1 MTSIDQYQ
9 PCVCGSGK
17 KFKFCKCGAVDNAA
31 DLEKIL
37 KLMDGN
43 QELAALERINALLSK
58 IPNASWLLALK
69 AELNLVMQELP
80 QFVETTNR
88 FLKLKPDN
96 PLALIFRSMAASL
109 QEEPLETQAR
119 YLLEGM
125 AESRESLSSHALF
138 AVHSL
143 VNRMRASDSVGM
155 IGLWG
160 ELHEKST
167 SQDPGQSVMRDPTI
181 HLACKSASPIV
192 DSPASSPWEERLQ
205 EVSALASAFRF
216 EQCEKKVQSILRDYP
231 SQPGPLSHLLRAQIS
246 QLERWPAIATAKKLS
261 ELNEVSEQ
269 QRLIFRLLAWEFE
282 QKPLEVAAKVLY
294 GEIDSDEKLIEALN
308 ALEETRSDDME
319 ESRAFMG
326 AIVGDEVPAK
336 RVFQIFQKSESENG
350 TLYSFVGIVGVY
362 GKQTDKPARVL
373 FMAADYPAHRELI
386 DKVVAQLSISKPI
399 SEAPEHNQ
407 SYVDFLGRNRF
418 VDNNE
423 KPWVSIQ
430 ERGQLLVDE
439 FLNLPQK
446 VLDGKT
452 PLEVANDERKR
463 ADLKALL
470 LHLEGSTQL
479 VVPDESIDEIYRRLE
494 IEQPAKTVP
503 DDKTQ
508 FVMASYLE
516 LLRLDYTQISDSL
529 LIGIVQLAISKGV
542 SRLMYNLAREIIRR
556 EDKSIHGQLAAYNIL
571 LELDPDLRNKLG
583 YVEKL
588 EQLNAE
594 AKRPVGRMVMFKVDL
609 LRLLESE
616 AKAQE
621 YLMQAAK
628 KYPTDPELAAFFQQL
643 QAFYQSQA
651 TRGGDDLGM
660 KILSS
665 AAERQAAKE
674 QSSGGG
680 IILPGQ
686 SQPASQGESK
696 LWLPGT

>member
-43 QELAALERINALLSK
+43 QELAALERINALLNK

-143 VNRMRASDSVGM
+143 VNRMRASDSIGM

-231 SQPGPLSHLLRAQIS
+231 SQAGPLSHLLRAQIS

-261 ELNEVSEQ
+261 ELNDVSEQ

-282 QKPLEVAAKVLY
+282 QKPLEVASTTVY
-294 GEIDSDEKLIEALN
+294 GEIDSDEAIIEALT
-308 ALEETRSDDME
+308 AMEESRADDME
-319 ESRAFMG
+319 ESKAFMG

-336 RVFQIFQKSESENG
+336 RVFQIFNSSESENG
-350 TLYSFVGIVGVY
+350 KLYSFVGLVAVY

-373 FMAADYPAHRELI
+373 FMGTDYLPNRELI
-386 DKVVAQLSISKPI
+386 DKVIALLAISKPI
-399 SEAPEHNQ
+399 AEVPDHNQ

-418 VDNNE
+418 VDNRE

-430 ERGQLLVDE
+430 ERGRLLVEE

-446 VLDGKT
+446 LLDGQT
-452 PLEVANDERKR
+452 PIQAAGDERKR

-479 VVPDESIDEIYRRLE
+479 VVPDESISQIYQRLD

-503 DDKTQ
+503 SDESQ

-516 LLRLDYTQISDSL
+516 LLRLDYTKVSDSL
-529 LIGIVQLAISKGV
+529 LVGLVQLSISKGI
-542 SRLMYNLAREIIRR
+542 SRLMYNLACEIIRR
-556 EDKSIHGQLAAYNIL
+556 EDKSLHGQLAAYNIL
-571 LELDPDLRNKLG
+571 LELDPDLYNKLA

-588 EQLNAE
+588 EQLNAD

-616 AKAQE
+616 GKAQE

-643 QAFYQSQA
+643 QAYYQSQQSM
-651 TRGGDDLGM
+651 RGGDDLGM

-674 QSSGGG
+674 QSSGG